1 MVPRDWRRTV
11 IVPIRKK
18 GSKKLCKNFRGIS
31 LLSVPGK
38 VFASILNHR
47 VRTVTKDKVMEEQAG
62 FRRSRG
68 CAEQIFV
75 MRQLTEKMIEKGKKL
90 CAVFVDLEKAYD
102 KVYAGRSCGKFC
114 GGMVCPVV
122 Y

>member
-1 MVPRDWRRTV
+1 M
-11 IVPIRKK
+11 
-18 GSKKLCKNFRGIS
+18 SA
-31 LLSVPGK
+31 PGK

-47 VRTVTKDKVMEEQAG
+47 VHTVTEDKIMEKQAG
-62 FRRSRG
+62 FRRGRG

-90 CAVFVDLEKAYD
+90 CAVFVDLEKAYG
-102 KVYAGRSCGKFC
+102 YAGRSCGKLC